1 MKYAYKIVDIFVR
14 FATSLLTIELNL
26 FFLFAYILP
35 RFVQKVVGYIE
46 GLLSCLRISSK
57 LWLQICFLD
66 CSDQKYNVGV

>member
-1 MKYAYKIVDIFVR
+1 MKFAFKIVDIFVR

-35 RFVQKVVGYIE
+35 RFVQEVVGYIA
-46 GLLSCLRISSK
+46 GLLSCLRISDK
-57 LWLQICFLD
+57 LWLQIFFLD